1 MNIALHHF
9 RLVDTISKEGTLTK
23 AAEALHLTQSALSHQ
38 LKELERELDIEVFHR
53 QGKKLQLSE
62 IGYRFLR
69 SSEKIISE
77 IRTMEEDIRNYKNG
91 KTGKLNISMQ
101 CYTAYHWL
109 PGVIKDFKSQW
120 PDINVNIVSDA
131 TQRPLEYLMR
141 GDLDLGIVRT
151 QMVNTK
157 IHYEAIF
164 EDRLNVILPAGH
176 PLAQKEVIDICDFQD
191 QELILA
197 LYDPTY
203 QDTPLIETLIQEQ
216 HVRPKTLNRI
226 HYTDATIEMV
236 NAGLGISV
244 MADWIVRPYLA
255 NRNVVARPLHHS
267 VAKRTWYAA
276 TCKDNPV
283 IQNFLSCLKL
293 YFAENQMCME
303 PENFDELL
311 QLQVV

>member
-23 AAEALHLTQSALSHQ
+23 AAATLHLTQSALSHQ
-38 LKELERELDIEVFHR
+38 LKELEKELDIEVFHR
-53 QGKKLQLSE
+53 EGKKLHLSE

-69 SSEKIISE
+69 SSEKIIAE
-77 IRTMEEDIRNYKNG
+77 IRGMEEDINNYKNG

-120 PDINVNIVSDA
+120 PDININIVSDA
-131 TQRPLEYLMR
+131 TRRPLDYLMR

-157 IHYEAIF
+157 INYEPIF
-164 EDRLNVILPAGH
+164 EDRLNAILPMDH
-176 PLAQKEVIDICDFQD
+176 PLAQKEVINICDFQD
-191 QELILA
+191 QDLILA

-203 QDTPLIETLIQEQ
+203 QDTPLIETLIHEQ
-216 HVRPKTLNRI
+216 HIKPKTLNRI

-244 MADWIVRPYLA
+244 MADWIVKPYLK
-255 NRNVVARPLHHS
+255 NRNVVAKPLHHS

-276 TCKDNPV
+276 TCKDTPV
-283 IQNFLSCLKL
+283 IQNFLSCLKM
-293 YFAENQMCME
+293 YFAENEMCME
-303 PENFDELL
+303 KEGFEELL
-311 QLQVV
+311 ELQAV

>member
-23 AAEALHLTQSALSHQ
+23 AATSLHLTQSALSHQ
-38 LKELERELDIEVFHR
+38 LKELEKELDIEVFHR
-53 QGKKLQLSE
+53 QGKKLHLSE

-69 SSEKIISE
+69 SSEKIIAE
-77 IRTMEEDIRNYKNG
+77 IRSMEEDIRNYKNG

-109 PGVIKDFKSQW
+109 PGVIKTFKSQW
-120 PDINVNIVSDA
+120 PDININIVSDA
-131 TQRPLEYLMR
+131 TRRPLEYLMR

-151 QMVNTK
+151 QMINTK
-157 IHYEAIF
+157 INYEPIF
-164 EDRLNVILPAGH
+164 EDRLNAILPADH
-176 PLAQKEVIDICDFQD
+176 PLAQKEVIDIGDFKDQD
-191 QELILA
+191 LILA
-197 LYDPTY
+197 LYDPSY
-203 QDTPLIETLIQEQ
+203 QDTPLIETLIQQQ
-216 HVRPKTLNRI
+216 HVKPKTLNRI

-255 NRNVVARPLHHS
+255 NKNIVAKPLHHS

-276 TCKDNPV
+276 TCKDTPV

-303 PENFDELL
+303 QESFEVLRE
-311 QLQVV
+311 LQVV

>member
-23 AAEALHLTQSALSHQ
+23 AAAALHLTQSALSHQ
-38 LKELERELDIEVFHR
+38 LRELERELGIEVFHR
-53 QGKKLQLSE
+53 QGKKLHLSE

-69 SSEKIISE
+69 SSEKIIAE
-77 IRTMEEDIRNYKNG
+77 IRSMEEDIQNYKNG
-91 KTGKLNISMQ
+91 KTGKLNVSMQ

-120 PDINVNIVSDA
+120 PDITINIVSDA
-131 TQRPLEYLMR
+131 TRRPLEYLMR

-157 IHYEAIF
+157 IHYEPIF
-164 EDRLNVILPAGH
+164 EDRLNAILPKDH
-176 PLAQKEVIDICDFQD
+176 PLAQKDVIDICDFRDQD
-191 QELILA
+191 LILA

-216 HVRPKTLNRI
+216 HVKPKTLNRI

-244 MADWIVRPYLA
+244 MADWIVRPYLSTK
-255 NRNVVARPLHHS
+255 NIVAKPLHNS
-267 VAKRTWYAA
+267 IAKRTWYAA
-276 TCKDNPV
+276 ICKDSPV
-283 IQNFLSCLKL
+283 IQNFLSCLKM
-293 YFAENQMCME
+293 YFAENQMCMD